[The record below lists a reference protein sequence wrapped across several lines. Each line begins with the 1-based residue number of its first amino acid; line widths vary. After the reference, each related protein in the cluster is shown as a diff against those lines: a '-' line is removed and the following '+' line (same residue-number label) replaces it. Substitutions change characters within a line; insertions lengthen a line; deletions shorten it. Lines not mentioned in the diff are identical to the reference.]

1 MTQLLNWF
9 KTVFSVTTYGHDLE
23 KFINSKHPT
32 TVMEVE
38 HWTREYDK
46 RSGFTWGRGL

>member
-9 KTVFSVTTYGHDLE
+9 KTVFSGNSYGHDLD
-23 KFINSKHPT
+23 KFIASKHPT
-32 TVMEVE
+32 SVADVE

-46 RSGFTWGRGL
+46 GFNWGRGL